1 MNHTDNKKQQ
11 QASNDD
17 DKAIDKLEEMWDR
30 QILKGDEE
38 FYESR
43 IQSKAGKENS
53 ENIEKRLSRG
63 YNTYTFPL
71 LKHDV
76 GDCSTEYINNDIK
89 PFLEE
94 RKI

>member
-11 QASNDD
+11 HTSNDD

-30 QILKGDEE
+30 QILKGDDE

-43 IQSKAGKENS
+43 IQSKSKKENPDFKS
-53 ENIEKRLSRG
+53 KDETVNQRRR
-63 YNTYTFPL
+63 TR
-71 LKHDV
+71 
-76 GDCSTEYINNDIK
+76 
-89 PFLEE
+89 

>member
-53 ENIEKRLSRG
+53 DFKSKDEPVNQRRR
-63 YNTYTFPL
+63 TR
-71 LKHDV
+71 
-76 GDCSTEYINNDIK
+76 
-89 PFLEE
+89 